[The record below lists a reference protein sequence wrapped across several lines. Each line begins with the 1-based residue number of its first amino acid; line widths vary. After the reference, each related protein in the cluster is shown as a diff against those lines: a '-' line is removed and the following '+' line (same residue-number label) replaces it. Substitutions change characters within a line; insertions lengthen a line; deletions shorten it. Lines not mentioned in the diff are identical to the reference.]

1 MEEIAVHE
9 NLTDQPA
16 STPTRKMTATVLGGA
31 VATVLA
37 WLIGVTTGADVPPG
51 VESAFSVIV
60 AVTAG
65 WSTRERAQ

>member
-1 MEEIAVHE
+1 MEETAVHGD
-9 NLTDQPA
+9 LTEQPSA
-16 STPTRKMTATVLGGA
+16 VPTRKMTATVLGGA

-37 WLIGVTTGADVPPG
+37 WLIGATTGADVPPG

-60 AVTAG
+60 AVSAG